1 MTRNSRLAVV
11 VALTLVVSAGVVP
24 VLAAAATPT
33 SHAQLGT
40 TPEQTPT
47 GEEQSGD
54 SNEEAGYCS
63 GIDPVSGQVCNGVVD
78 AVRAI
83 AQGFLEFA
91 RDVAEWAVEF
101 LVSRPVPMDDGEIEL
116 VERPTNAP
124 MGTAYDMWF
133 TKGLPIGLAL
143 WGFGMLVLRLTTIL
157 PGGSAAAHRSKTLR
171 QKGWFGLFFI
181 LASWMWA
188 AVILHLSQGMILAV
202 APDGADLVADLG
214 SVGGNAAASGLGII
228 LVWLSSGVL
237 FLMIA
242 LVFGLSWVSVFIFA
256 PALPIFIAL
265 SLVDFGPLSIV
276 SNVGK
281 IGRDLFVTVSFLPFP
296 TALVLGFGY
305 PVINAAR
312 SAMPGPASIVPGLGV
327 YALLTLCLW
336 VIALLS
342 PIMLFVGMRS
352 MRPFSSMA
360 AGVLGA
366 VSATSLASA
375 SSKVGKASSAATSAA
390 GSAASGR
397 VDPIQGSPFSSDNTS
412 STGAVGATGTSA
424 AGALG
429 SASRGLARSGT
440 SATTSMGAVGASS
453 TSSSS
458 GTSSESFSDTR
469 IPSGVSLNEVAARS
483 ELDSEQDYRTGY
495 FLSNGDFKGVG
506 GTSSNRDWTLDTGYE
521 RLDKIFPEETLVLQ
535 GADDEQFYDVRDVV
549 SSNRYGG
556 PYSYAQQNAES
567 RETVFNTR
575 GQNE

>member
-1 MTRNSRLAVV
+1 MTRKSRLVVV
-11 VALTLVVSAGVVP
+11 VALTLVVSAGIVP
-24 VLAAAATPT
+24 MLAVAGAP
-33 SHAQLGT
+33 AQLGT
-40 TPEQTPT
+40 PGEPTPT
-47 GEEQSGD
+47 GEEQNGD

-83 AQGFLEFA
+83 AHGYLEFA
-91 RDVAEWAVEF
+91 RDVAEWSVEF
-101 LVSRPVPMDDGEIEL
+101 LVSRPVPMEDGEMEL
-116 VERPTNAP
+116 VDRPTNAP

-143 WGFGMLVLRLTTIL
+143 WGFAMVVLRLTTIL

-181 LASWMWA
+181 LASWIWA
-188 AVILHLSQGMILAV
+188 AAILHLSQGMILAV

-214 SVGGNAAASGLGII
+214 SIGGNNAAAGLGII

-276 SNVGK
+276 SKVGQ
-281 IGRDLFVTVSFLPFP
+281 IGRDMFVTVSFLPFP

-360 AGVLGA
+360 AGLLGA

-375 SSKVGKASSAATSAA
+375 SNKVGKAGRAATSAA
-390 GSAASGR
+390 SSAASGR
-397 VDPIQGSPFSSDNTS
+397 VDPVQGSPFSSDNAG

-429 SASRGLARSGT
+429 SASGGLARSG
-440 SATTSMGAVGASS
+440 SATTSVGAASA
-453 TSSSS
+453 SSSS
-458 GTSSESFSDTR
+458 GTSRATFTDSR
-469 IPSGVSLNEVAARS
+469 IPSSVSLNEVATRS
-483 ELDSEQDYRTGY
+483 ELDSEQDYRAGY
-495 FLSNGDFKGVG
+495 FLPNGDFKGVG
-506 GTSSNRDWTLDTGYE
+506 GTSSNRDWTLNKGYE
-521 RLDKIFPEETLVLQ
+521 RFDKAYSDKTILLQ
-535 GADDEQFYDVRDVV
+535 GADDEQFYDVREVV
-549 SSNRYGG
+549 ENEQYGG
-556 PYSYAQQNAES
+556 PYSYEQQTAES

>member
-1 MTRNSRLAVV
+1 MVI
-11 VALTLVVSAGVVP
+11 ALTLVVSAGFVP
-24 VLAAAATPT
+24 VLVVADSPT
-33 SHAQLGT
+33 SSNQLGT
-40 TPEQTPT
+40 PSEPTPGGDEQN
-47 GEEQSGD
+47 GET
-54 SNEEAGYCS
+54 NEEAGYCS

-78 AVRAI
+78 ALRAI

-101 LVSRPVPMDDGEIEL
+101 LVSRPVPLDDGKMEL
-116 VERPTNAP
+116 VDRPTNAP

-143 WGFGMLVLRLTTIL
+143 WGFAMIVLRITTIL
-157 PGGSAAAHRSKTLR
+157 PGGSAAAHQRKTLR

-181 LASWMWA
+181 LASWIWA
-188 AVILHLSQGMILAV
+188 AVVLHLSQGMILAV

-237 FLMIA
+237 FLLIA
-242 LVFGLSWVSVFIFA
+242 LVFGLSWVSVFVFA

-265 SLVDFGPLSIV
+265 SLVDFGPLNIV
-276 SNVGK
+276 SNIGK

-305 PVINAAR
+305 PIINAAR

-342 PIMLFVGMRS
+342 PVVLFIGMRS
-352 MRPFSSMA
+352 MRPLSSMA

-375 SSKVGKASSAATSAA
+375 SNKVGKASSAATSAA
-390 GSAASGR
+390 GSAASSAR
-397 VDPIQGSPFSSDNTS
+397 VDPIQGSPFSRDNTS

-424 AGALG
+424 VGALG
-429 SASRGLARSGT
+429 SSGGLARSGN
-440 SATTSMGAVGASS
+440 SATTSLGASS
-453 TSSSS
+453 ASSSS
-458 GTSSESFSDTR
+458 GTSKNSKYSTSSEDSVHARSDIKEISSSQQLSTSQNYLAGYFDSSGEFTDVGRGATFTR
-469 IPSGVSLNEVAARS
+469 DWSLNR
-483 ELDSEQDYRTGY
+483 GY
-495 FLSNGDFKGVG
+495 DRFDDAYADQ
-506 GTSSNRDWTLDTGYE
+506 T
-521 RLDKIFPEETLVLQ
+521 IVLR
-535 GADDEQFYDVRDVV
+535 GADDEQFYDVREAVE
-549 SSNRYGG
+549 SEQYGG
-556 PYSYAQQNAES
+556 PYSYAQQTAES

-575 GQNE
+575 GQSE

>member
-1 MTRNSRLAVV
+1 MTHNSRLLVV
-11 VALTLVVSAGVVP
+11 VALTLVVSAGFVP
-24 VLAAAATPT
+24 VLAIADTP
-33 SHAQLGT
+33 AQLS
-40 TPEQTPT
+40 TPGEPTP
-47 GEEQSGD
+47 GSDEQSGD

-91 RDVAEWAVEF
+91 RDVAEWSVEF
-101 LVSRPVPMDDGEIEL
+101 LVSRPVPMDDGEMEL
-116 VERPTNAP
+116 VDRPTNAP

-143 WGFGMLVLRLTTIL
+143 WGFAMILLRLTTIL

-181 LASWMWA
+181 LASWIWA
-188 AVILHLSQGMILAV
+188 AAILHLSQGMILAV
-202 APDGADLVADLG
+202 APDGADLVADFG
-214 SVGGNAAASGLGII
+214 SIGGNNAAAGLGII

-256 PALPIFIAL
+256 PALPVFIAL

-276 SNVGK
+276 SKVGQ
-281 IGRDLFVTVSFLPFP
+281 IGRDMFVTVAFLPFP

-342 PIMLFVGMRS
+342 PIMLFIGMRS

-360 AGVLGA
+360 AGLLGA

-390 GSAASGR
+390 GSAASSAR
-397 VDPIQGSPFSSDNTS
+397 VDPVQGSPFSSDNAG

-429 SASRGLARSGT
+429 SAS
-440 SATTSMGAVGASS
+440 
-453 TSSSS
+453 SSS
-458 GTSSESFSDTR
+458 GTSRESFTDSR
-469 IPSGVSLNEVAARS
+469 IPSGVSLNEVATRS
-483 ELDSEQDYRTGY
+483 ELDSEQDYRAGY
-495 FLSNGDFKGVG
+495 FLPNGDFKGVG

-521 RLDKIFPEETLVLQ
+521 RLNKVFPEETLVLQ
-535 GADDEQFYDVRDVV
+535 GADDEQFYDVREVV
-549 SSNRYGG
+549 SSERYGG
-556 PYSYAQQNAES
+556 PYSYEQQTAES

>member
-1 MTRNSRLAVV
+1 MTHNARLAVLV
-11 VALTLVVSAGVVP
+11 VLTLVVSAGVVP
-24 VLAAAATPT
+24 ILAAADAPT

-40 TPEQTPT
+40 TPHQL
-47 GEEQSGD
+47 SGD
-54 SNEEAGYCS
+54 ENSDDADDADYCS
-63 GIDPVSGQVCNGVVD
+63 GINPVSGQVCNGFID
-78 AVRAI
+78 AIRAI
-83 AQGFLEFA
+83 AQAYLEFA
-91 RDVAEWAVEF
+91 RDVAEWSIEF
-101 LVSRPVPMDDGEIEL
+101 LVSRPVPLQNGEMEL
-116 VERPTNAP
+116 VDRPTNAP

-143 WGFGMLVLRLTTIL
+143 WGFGMVLLRLTTIL

-181 LASWMWA
+181 LASWIWA
-188 AVILHLSQGMILAV
+188 AVVLHLSQGMILAV

-214 SVGGNAAASGLGII
+214 SIGGNNAAAGLGII

-237 FLMIA
+237 FLLIA

-276 SNVGK
+276 SKVGQM
-281 IGRDLFVTVSFLPFP
+281 GRDLFVTVAFLPFP

-305 PVINAAR
+305 PIINAAR
-312 SAMPGPASIVPGLGV
+312 SSMPGPASVVPGLGV

-366 VSATSLASA
+366 VSATTLASA

-390 GSAASGR
+390 SSAASSPR
-397 VDPIQGSPFSSDNTS
+397 VDPIVGSPFSSDNTS
-412 STGAVGATGTSA
+412 STGTSAVGALGTPS
-424 AGALG
+424 G
-429 SASRGLARSGT
+429 GLTRSGSVT
-440 SATTSMGAVGASS
+440 ASMGASESS
-453 TSSSS
+453 TH
-458 GTSSESFSDTR
+458 
-469 IPSGVSLNEVAARS
+469 
-483 ELDSEQDYRTGY
+483 
-495 FLSNGDFKGVG
+495 
-506 GTSSNRDWTLDTGYE
+506 SSNRGDAVRQRRDVTEVTSPRELSSDQKYVAGYFNSHGEFTDAGRGATVSRDWALNRGYE
-521 RLDKIFPEETLVLQ
+521 RIGQAFSNETLVLR
-535 GADDEQFYDVRDVV
+535 GTDDEQFYDVREAAA
-549 SSNRYGG
+549 SQRYGG
-556 PYSYAQQNAES
+556 PYSYAQQTTES